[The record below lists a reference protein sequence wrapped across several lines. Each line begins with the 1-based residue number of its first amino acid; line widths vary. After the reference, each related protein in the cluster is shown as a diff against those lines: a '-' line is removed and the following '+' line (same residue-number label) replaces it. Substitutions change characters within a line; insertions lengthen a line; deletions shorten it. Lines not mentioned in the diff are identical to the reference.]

1 MLIESQ
7 KLALAAV
14 RNRADHHLT
23 LGLRELIWSD
33 LGDRATPGSYMNQA
47 HLKRISLAVAG
58 VKYVLPLWQQ
68 KYKNNNIPLVALST
82 INKLVAG
89 DQIDASA
96 IFDQLWAETI
106 HLSVEQPFTEIA
118 VGFSAV
124 QALSTAM
131 FDEFFDSTKLDV
143 KRRDDDDP
151 ENHDSSYYASVAA
164 AGGEPLSPQSSSER
178 RLEFWNWWLTD
189 GIKISFIDKD

>member
-14 RNRADHHLT
+14 RNRPDHHLG

-33 LGDRATPGSYMNQA
+33 LGNRATSSNYMNES

-58 VKYVLPLWQQ
+58 VKHVLPLWQK
-68 KYKNNNIPLVALST
+68 KYKSNNIPLVALST
-82 INKLVAG
+82 INKLIAG
-89 DQIDASA
+89 DKIDASE
-96 IFDQLWAETI
+96 IFDRLWSETI
-106 HLSVEQPFTEIA
+106 HISVEQPFTEIA
-118 VGFSAV
+118 VAFCAV

-131 FDEFFDSTKLDV
+131 FDEFFDSTNLDV
-143 KRRDDDDP
+143 KREDGDDP

-164 AGGEPLSPQSSSER
+164 AGGEPRSPQSSSEL

-189 GIKISFIDKD
+189 AIKMANK